1 MSSGEGLRQ
10 RVLDRLGT
18 VVDPCMEAA
27 GLGLSLVDLG
37 IVRRVEVGETTISV
51 ELGLTEPGCGFTHAL
66 VTKVED
72 ALEGLDDE
80 RELSVTFDWST
91 PWTEAMMTDAGRA
104 VFGAARERS
113 VSVLRRRDREAATS
127 EAK

>member
-1 MSSGEGLRQ
+1 MSSGDAVRQ
-10 RVLDRLGT
+10 RVIDRLSA

-37 IVRRVEVGETTISV
+37 IVRRVDVDDRAISV

-72 ALEGLDDE
+72 ALAELDHG
-80 RELSVTFDWST
+80 RELNVTFNWST

-104 VFGAARERS
+104 VFGAARQRGMNL
-113 VSVLRRRDREAATS
+113 LRRIDHPAPPREA
-127 EAK
+127 E

>member
-1 MSSGEGLRQ
+1 MSSGDDLRQ

-37 IVRRVEVGETTISV
+37 IVRRVDVDDREISV

-72 ALEGLDDE
+72 ALAELDAG
-80 RELSVTFDWST
+80 RELSVTFNWST

-104 VFGAARERS
+104 VFGAARQRS
-113 VSVLRRRDREAATS
+113 VGLLGRIDRAARDAE
-127 EAK
+127 

>member
-1 MSSGEGLRQ
+1 MGLYATRRQ
-10 RVLDRLGT
+10 QVLDRLRA

-37 IVRRVEVGETTISV
+37 IVRSVVVDEKTISV

-80 RELSVTFDWST
+80 RELSVTFDWAT

-113 VSVLRRRDREAATS
+113 VSVLRRRDREAATR
-127 EAK
+127 ETE

>member
-1 MSSGEGLRQ
+1 MSSGEDLRQ
-10 RVLDRLGT
+10 RVLERLGT

-37 IVRRVEVGETTISV
+37 IVRRVEVSEREIAV

-66 VTKVED
+66 VTSVED
-72 ALEGLDDE
+72 ALAELDHG
-80 RELSVTFDWST
+80 RELNVSFNWSV
-91 PWTEAMMTDAGRA
+91 PWTETMMTDAGRA

-113 VSVLRRRDREAATS
+113 VAVLHRRDRETAAR
-127 EAK
+127 EAE

>member
-1 MSSGEGLRQ
+1 MSSDTDLRQ
-10 RVLDRLGT
+10 RVLDRLGA

-37 IVRRVEVGETTISV
+37 VVRRVDVDEREISV
-51 ELGLTEPGCGFTHAL
+51 ELGLTEPGCAFTHAL

-72 ALEGLDDE
+72 ALAELDHG
-80 RELSVTFDWST
+80 RELSVSFNWST

-104 VFGAARERS
+104 VFGAARKRNVAS
-113 VSVLRRRDREAATS
+113 LRGIDGASEPREA
-127 EAK
+127 E

>member
-1 MSSGEGLRQ
+1 MSSGDDLRQ
-10 RVLDRLGT
+10 QVLESLGS

-37 IVRRVEVGETTISV
+37 IVRRVDVNEREIAV

-72 ALEGLDDE
+72 ALAELAHG
-80 RELSVTFDWST
+80 RELSVSFNWST

-104 VFGAARERS
+104 VFGAARERNVAS
-113 VSVLRRRDREAATS
+113 LRRIDRMPEAP
-127 EAK
+127 EAE